1 MVKKIKYKGLWFF
14 GFSGIGKTYISKKIS
29 KKIKNSFLIDGDVVR
44 SFVSF
49 DLGYSLK
56 DRVEQNKRV
65 LGLAKIVIL
74 NNQFPIISSVYLDP
88 KISKDI
94 KKNKINIINLIGKK
108 NTNINKKLS
117 NKKNV
122 VGRDINQPKINCE
135 VLENNFKSNII
146 IKKYAQKSF
155 TR

>member
-14 GFSGIGKTYISKKIS
+14 GLSGSGKTYISKKIS

-44 SFVSF
+44 SLVSF

-56 DRVEQNKRV
+56 DRIKQNKRV
-65 LGLAKIVIL
+65 LGLAKIAIL

-88 KISKDI
+88 KISKEI
-94 KKNKINIINLIGKK
+94 KKNNINVINLIQKK
-108 NTNINKKLS
+108 NANINKKLS

-122 VGRDINQPKINCE
+122 VGRDIIQPKINCE
-135 VLENNFKSNII
+135 VLENKF
-146 IKKYAQKSF
+146 
-155 TR
+155 

>member
-1 MVKKIKYKGLWFF
+1 MIKKIKYKGLWFY
-14 GFSGIGKTYISKKIS
+14 GLSGSGKTYISKKIS

-44 SFVSF
+44 SLVSF

-56 DRVEQNKRV
+56 DRIKQNKRV
-65 LGLAKIVIL
+65 LGLAKIAIL

-88 KISKDI
+88 TISKEI
-94 KKNKINIINLIGKK
+94 KRNKINIINLIRKK
-108 NTNINKKLS
+108 NANINKRLI

-122 VGRDINQPKINCE
+122 VGRDINQPKINCA
-135 VLENNFKSNII
+135 VLENNSKFII
-146 IKKYAQKSF
+146 TKKYAQKNF

>member
-1 MVKKIKYKGLWFF
+1 MEKKIKYKGLWFF
-14 GFSGIGKTYISKKIS
+14 GLSGTGNTYISKKIS
-29 KKIKNSFLIDGDVVR
+29 KKMKNSFIIDGDVVR
-44 SFVSF
+44 SLVSF

-155 TR
+155 TG

>member
-1 MVKKIKYKGLWFF
+1 MKKKKYKGLWFF
-14 GFSGIGKTYISKKIS
+14 GLSGSGKTYITKKIS

-44 SFVSF
+44 SLVSF

-56 DRVEQNKRV
+56 DRIKQNKRV
-65 LGLAKIVIL
+65 LGLAKIAIL

-88 KISKDI
+88 TISKEI
-94 KKNKINIINLIGKK
+94 KRNKINIINLIRKK
-108 NTNINKKLS
+108 NANINKRLI

-122 VGRDINQPKINCE
+122 VGRDINQPKINCA
-135 VLENNFKSNII
+135 VLENNSKFII
-146 IKKYAQKSF
+146 TKKYAQKNF